1 MAENEQLGLFASRR
15 GGKREG
21 AGRKPKVAGRPGL
34 PYRPREIHGK
44 SDPEHVTMKVVKGVR
59 NLRSKD
65 VCKVI
70 FKYFRDRA
78 KKAKPAFRVIHFS
91 VQWNHLHLIAE
102 ADDDDAFSDG
112 MRSLAI
118 SLAKRVNHATGRR
131 GRVFADRFHSR
142 ALTSP
147 REVRNCILYVL
158 QNAAHHGQA
167 QPRDRLDRPSSAF
180 WSDVWITPPPKLDLD
195 SPVHDPTVWL
205 LTTGWLEH
213 GRLAR
218 HEVPA

>member
-1 MAENEQLGLFASRR
+1 MDENEQLDMFKSRR
-15 GGKREG
+15 GGKRAG
-21 AGRKPKVAGRPGL
+21 AGRKPKVKGRPGV
-34 PYRPREIHGK
+34 PHRPREIHRK
-44 SDPEHVTMKVVKGVR
+44 WDPEHVTMKVVRGVK
-59 NLRSKD
+59 NLRSRD

-70 FKYFRDRA
+70 FKCFRDRI
-78 KKAKPAFRVIHFS
+78 KKANAAFRVIHFS
-91 VQWNHLHLIAE
+91 VQWDHLHLIVEAE
-102 ADDDDAFSDG
+102 DDDAFSDG

-118 SLAKRVNHATGRR
+118 SLGKRVNNHLGRR
-131 GRVFADRFHSR
+131 GRLFAHRFRSR

-158 QNAAHHGQA
+158 QNAAHHGEA
-167 QPRDRLDRPSSAF
+167 RCRDGLDRPSSAF

-195 SPVHDPTVWL
+195 SPVHEPTVFL
-205 LTTGWLEH
+205 LTTGWLKH